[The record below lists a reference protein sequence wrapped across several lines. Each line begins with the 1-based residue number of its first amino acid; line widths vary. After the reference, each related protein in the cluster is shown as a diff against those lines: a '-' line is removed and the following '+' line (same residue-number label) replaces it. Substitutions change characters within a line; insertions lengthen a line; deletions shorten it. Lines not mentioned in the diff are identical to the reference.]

1 MTDKSQVIAT
11 VGDLLAVGAKAGA
24 ARILFNAS
32 LIAQR
37 EAAEVKHLSQRPAFG
52 RRVKPTEHP
61 HAANDHALPSS
72 DTA

>member
-37 EAAEVKHLSQRPAFG
+37 EAAEGFDPPKPVVGKAAEHLN
-52 RRVKPTEHP
+52 PT
-61 HAANDHALPSS
+61 NDNHGPGPSS
-72 DTA
+72 TA